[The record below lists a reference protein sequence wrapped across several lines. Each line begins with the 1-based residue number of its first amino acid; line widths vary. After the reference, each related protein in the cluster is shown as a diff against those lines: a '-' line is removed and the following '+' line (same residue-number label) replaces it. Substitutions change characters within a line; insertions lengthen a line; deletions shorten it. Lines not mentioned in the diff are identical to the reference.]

1 MRKKALRK
9 EFLMSV
15 RKTKNRF
22 ISICLIVALGT
33 AFYAGIR
40 AANPDMQQSA
50 DAFFD
55 ESRLM
60 DIRVMST
67 LGLTDDDVAAIE
79 AVDGVEA
86 AEPIYSAD
94 VLTTK
99 DEKQLVLKL
108 QSVPEKV
115 NLITVDEGRLPEKEN
130 ECLMDNLLMDEYG
143 YQIGDTVTVFS
154 GDDTAIEDTV
164 SNDTFTIVGRGRTAY
179 YLNLTRDSST
189 IGNGSMSGFLVI
201 PKSDFN
207 MEAYTE
213 IGVRVKGAEELDSY
227 GDDYKNLVDGVV
239 TQIEAISDARCEARY
254 EDLVS
259 EAEREISDAEKEVSD
274 GRKELEDAKAELE
287 DGQAQLED
295 GKKTVADNERTLNDN
310 ERLLADKEKEL
321 EDGAAQLAAGWQ
333 AYETGLSQVKS
344 GENTLN
350 ASEALLNEKEK
361 ELEDGAAQLAAGIQQ
376 LESAQAEIDKNRQLL
391 ETMRSELE
399 KNKSELESAQN
410 TKADLTGKLADIA
423 DGRKKLE
430 DKKTEIADGKQALE
444 QAEQEF
450 EQQKAAWEQTKPGL
464 EAEQA
469 KIQTE
474 MDSLEPRLDSLK
486 SELDSCQSQ
495 MNSLTEEINS
505 VSSEITGKKSELDSL
520 AAAISQ
526 ETDEDRKA
534 ELQKKYNEVESSLK
548 ELLTRQTELKSQYD
562 TVVGQY
568 DAVKRQ
574 YDEIEAQKSDLQNQ
588 YNGIAQK
595 ISATEQTL
603 EAAEKEISGKE
614 AELNDGEAEAARQ
627 EQLLA
632 ESEKKIQEALKQF
645 PKDEEIEDNLKLIET
660 GLKDAEAKAAELEAG
675 QQALDKEKAEADI
688 DGRKAQIEAGRRQI
702 ADGRSEIEAG
712 RNAMSKSYAQLEA
725 AKKTLVS
732 SQSQIASG
740 RSQIAEAKQQLGE
753 AQKAIE
759 EAKAEIEENAKKLK
773 DAQEEYSEAE
783 KENLPKLEDAEQEI
797 VDAKAA
803 LKDIKQPEW
812 YVLDREYIQT
822 CVEYA
827 QDAERIGAIGEVFP
841 VIFFL
846 VAALVSLTTMTRMV
860 EEERTQIGTLKA
872 LGYSKIHIAGKY
884 ILYAFTAT
892 LIGGVFGTI
901 FGQKLLPY
909 VIMNAYGI
917 VYVTLTEFVTP
928 LHFGFTM
935 TSILVAVISTTV
947 AVIAAC
953 YKELR
958 SVPAQLMRPEAPKA
972 GKRVLLEKIPFI
984 WKHLSFSNKSTI
996 RNLFRYKKRFFMTVI
1011 GIGGCMGLLL
1021 VGFGVEDS
1029 IMTIG
1034 DKQFNEIRIYDGN
1047 ITLADDADE
1056 TQRQAVYDE
1065 IKNEDNVESVMFAH
1079 EETVDVSEDDKGKGA
1094 RSTYLFV
1101 PSELERM
1108 PEFINLRDRKSHET
1122 YTLDDSGAVI
1132 SEKLAKLLGVS
1143 EGDEVYIEVE
1153 DMKRVPVKISHIV
1166 ENYFFHYIYLS
1177 PDTYEQ
1183 VYGKAPEYKEIFMK
1197 DKEDSEQFEEDFS
1210 SRYLEND
1217 HVAGVEFIRSTSDRI
1232 REMIGSMDVIIYVI
1246 IVSAGLLAFVVLY
1259 NLNNINI
1266 SERKR
1271 ELATLKVLGFYDME
1285 VSKYVFRE
1293 NILLT
1298 FFGAIFGIFLGIVLH
1313 RYVILTAEIDMM
1325 MFGRNIYFKSYVY
1338 SILLTFAFSLIVNAV
1353 THWKLKKIDMIESL
1367 KSVE

>member
-1 MRKKALRK
+1 
-9 EFLMSV
+9 MSV

-60 DIRVMST
+60 DIRVMSA

-86 AEPIYSAD
+86 AEPAYSSD
-94 VLTTK
+94 VLTMK
-99 DEKQLVLKL
+99 GEKQLVLKL
-108 QSVPEKV
+108 MSAPEKI
-115 NLITVDEGRLPEKEN
+115 NRLTVDEGRLPEKEN

-143 YQIGDTVTVFS
+143 YELGDTVTVFS

-179 YLNLTRDSST
+179 YLNLTRDSSS

-201 PKSDFN
+201 PKENFN
-207 MEAYTE
+207 IEAYTE
-213 IGVRVKGAEELDSY
+213 IGVRVKDAEALDSY
-227 GDDYKNLVDGVV
+227 GDEYKALIDGVAAR
-239 TQIEAISDARCEARY
+239 IEDISDARCEIRY
-254 EDLVS
+254 EDIIS
-259 EAEREISDAEKEVSD
+259 EAEKEIADAEKEVDD
-274 GRKELEDAKAELE
+274 GRKELEEAKSEIE
-287 DGQAQLED
+287 DGEAQLED
-295 GKKTVADNERTLNDN
+295 GKKAVKDNESTLTDS
-310 ERLLADKEKEL
+310 EKILKDKEKEL
-321 EDGAAQLAAGWQ
+321 SDGAAQLAAGWKE
-333 AYETGLSQVKS
+333 YEAGLSQAKS
-344 GENTLN
+344 GEDTLN

-361 ELEDGAAQLAAGIQQ
+361 ALEDGAAQLEAGIQK
-376 LESAQAEIDKNRQLL
+376 LEAAQAEIDENRQQL
-391 ETMRSELE
+391 ETMQADLE
-399 KNKSELESAQN
+399 KNKSQLEEAKN
-410 TKADLTGKLADIA
+410 TKAELNQKLADIA
-423 DGRKKLE
+423 EGQQE
-430 DKKTEIADGKQALE
+430 IDKKKAEIADGKQ
-444 QAEQEF
+444 
-450 EQQKAAWEQTKPGL
+450 KI
-464 EAEQA
+464 EQA
-469 KIQTE
+469 KTE
-474 MDSLEPRLDSLK
+474 LEQSKAVWEQNKPVLEAQSGQLQAAIDGLKPQLDKLKAELDGGQSQMDSLSA
-486 SELDSCQSQ
+486 ELNTVQ
-495 MNSLTEEINS
+495 T
-505 VSSEITGKKSELDSL
+505 EITEKQSELDSL

-526 ETDEDRKA
+526 ETDEAKKA
-534 ELQKKYNEVESSLK
+534 ELQKKYDEIKSSYDTLAA
-548 ELLTRQTELKSQYD
+548 RQAELKGQYD
-562 TVVGQY
+562 TVKGQY
-568 DAVKRQ
+568 DIIKQQ
-574 YDEIEAQKSDLQNQ
+574 YDAAAAQKAELQNK
-588 YNGIAQK
+588 YHAIAQN
-595 ISATEQTL
+595 IAETEKSL
-603 EAAEKEISGKE
+603 EDAEKEISGQE
-614 AELNDGEAEAARQ
+614 SELNKGEAALAGQ
-627 EQLLA
+627 EQLLKEN
-632 ESEKKIQEALKQF
+632 ESKLKAALEQFPSDTEIGEHLKQL
-645 PKDEEIEDNLKLIET
+645 EEGLLKLQA
-660 GLKDAEAKAAELEAG
+660 GAAELEAG
-675 QQALDKEKAEADI
+675 QQALDKQKAEADI
-688 DGRKAQIEAGRRQI
+688 DGRRAQLEEGRRQI

-712 RNAMSKSYAQLEA
+712 RKQLSQSYAQLED
-725 AKKTLVS
+725 AKKTLLS

-740 RSQIAEAKQQLGE
+740 QSQLAEAKKQLEEAKKAIAEAKE
-753 AQKAIE
+753 
-759 EAKAEIEENAKKLK
+759 EIEENAQKLK
-773 DAQEEYSEAE
+773 DAREEYNEAE
-783 KENLPKLEDAEQEI
+783 KENLPKLEDAEKEI
-797 VDAKAA
+797 ADAKAE
-803 LKDIKQPEW
+803 LKDIKKPEW

-872 LGYSKIHIAGKY
+872 LGYSKLHIAGKY

-901 FGQKLLPY
+901 LGQKLLPY

-917 VYVTLTEFVTP
+917 VYVTLTDFVTP
-928 LHFGFTM
+928 LHFSFTM
-935 TSILVAVISTTV
+935 TSILAAVISTTA

-972 GKRVLLEKIPFI
+972 GKRVLLEKVGFI
-984 WKHLSFSNKSTI
+984 WKHLSFSNKSTV

-1056 TQRQAVYDE
+1056 AQRQAVYDE
-1065 IKNEDNVESVMFAH
+1065 IESEDNVEAVMFAH
-1079 EETVDVSEDDKGKGA
+1079 EETVDVSEDDKGRGE
-1094 RSTYLFV
+1094 RSAYLFV
-1101 PSELERM
+1101 PSELERT
-1108 PEFINLRDRKSHET
+1108 PEFINLRERKSHEA
-1122 YTLDDSGAVI
+1122 YTLDDGGAII
-1132 SEKLAKLLGVS
+1132 SEKLAKLLDVS
-1143 EGDEVYIEVE
+1143 VGDEVYIEIE

-1177 PDTYEQ
+1177 SDTYTQ
-1183 VYGKAPEYKEIFMK
+1183 VYGKAPEYTEIFMK
-1197 DKEDSEQFEEDFS
+1197 NKEASERYEEDFS
-1210 SRYLEND
+1210 SRYLDND
-1217 HVAGVEFIRSTSDRI
+1217 YVSGVEFIRSTSDRI

-1246 IVSAGLLAFVVLY
+1246 IISAGLLAFVVLY

-1298 FFGAIFGIFLGIVLH
+1298 FFGAVFGIFLGIVLH

-1325 MFGRNIYFKSYVY
+1325 MFGRNIYFKSYIY
-1338 SILLTFAFSLIVNAV
+1338 SILLTFAFSFIVNAI